1 MPGEAVKAVFRPA
14 RRVAII
20 ACAAIGMSGC
30 SMTAGTIDTA
40 TRTSAIS
47 MADPTPSIAVDP
59 FGPARSDDGGQTDR
73 LIDEDTI
80 RLSVTTADLDRL
92 PVGGMPWASAA
103 TGSSGM
109 VRDIRQQELAG
120 QTCRTFAATRNAYDG
135 VTLYRGEVCLDPR
148 SGWWTRS
155 MIPQGGAAQSG

>member
-1 MPGEAVKAVFRPA
+1 MT
-14 RRVAII
+14 
-20 ACAAIGMSGC
+20 SG
-30 SMTAGTIDTA
+30 SIDTT

-47 MADPTPSIAVDP
+47 MADSTPSIAVDP
-59 FGPARSDDGGQTDR
+59 FGPTRSDDGGQTDR

-92 PVGGMPWASAA
+92 PIGGLPWASAA
-103 TGSSGM
+103 TGSSG
-109 VRDIRQQELAG
+109 VIRDIGQQELAG
-120 QTCRTFAATRNAYDG
+120 QTCRSFSATRNAYDG

-155 MIPQGGAAQSG
+155 MIPQGDTAQSG